1 MSCLQTGPV
10 VRCDVHDNKM
20 AKEKKTRGGGGLKQE
35 TVDLGKGRKPIDDIK
50 KQDDN
55 RRK

>member
-1 MSCLQTGPV
+1 M
-10 VRCDVHDNKM
+10 CDVHDNKM
-20 AKEKKTRGGGGLKQE
+20 AKEIKIREGGLKQE
-35 TVDLGKGRKPIDDIK
+35 TVDLGWEGKGRKPIDDIK